1 MRRRVLLGALGLLM
15 ILAVPVA
22 YACPLC
28 LGGVLFA
35 PGQQL
40 DVAEQAVLAGLTA
53 DGTRWRIIEVAKG
66 HAVAG
71 QAITEAV
78 DGADA
83 AALRAGRP
91 VLLLR
96 HEQWPRWSSVGTI
109 GVEYAGWLRQLAA
122 TGPRADRPDVD
133 WRIRVA
139 LVAPYLES
147 PEPLAA
153 DIAYGEIA
161 RALRGSPLAQGA
173 ARRGNHRQVARRSQA
188 CRPSPRVH
196 APARGRGRAGGRGAP
211 RTAPRRGV
219 GGAGRDQPWGHARGR
234 PRAARALSRRLD
246 RDEVPRRPRPHH
258 AGDRRGIAGAQR
270 ARRRERGGAARAGDP
285 GVPRSHQR
293 AQTDG
298 RPRGRASGGVGIL
311 GRRGRVHRVARVEGV
326 AGSCVARRDHNVS
339 RTVPAPARARVGRA
353 RLPARAAASAMPSRA
368 ARPVRAGWCGPF
380 PRLSGPASA
389 PRRGVA

>member
-40 DVAEQAVLAGLTA
+40 DVAEEAVLAAPTA

-71 QAITEAV
+71 QVITEAV

-109 GVEYAGWLRQLAA
+109 GVEYAGWLRQLAV
-122 TGPRADRPDVD
+122 TGPRTDRPDVD
-133 WRIRVA
+133 WRARVA

-161 RALRGSPLAQGA
+161 RAPYGALRSLKARLDAVTVARWLDDPRLA
-173 ARRGNHRQVARRSQA
+173 ARR
-188 CRPSPRVH
+188 
-196 APARGRGRAGGRGAP
+196 PAYTLLLGVAGGPADAER
-211 RTAPRRGV
+211 
-219 GGAGRDQPWGHARGR
+219 
-234 PRAARALSRRLD
+234 LERRLD
-246 RDEVPRRPRPHH
+246 AAWAARDATNLGAVLAADLEL
-258 AGDRRGIAGAQR
+258 RGPSRVAWIETRYLADR
-270 ARRRERGGAARAGDP
+270 ARTMPEIAAALQALSEHGDENGA
-285 GVPRSHQR
+285 VP
-293 AQTDG
+293 
-298 RPRGRASGGVGIL
+298 
-311 GRRGRVHRVARVEGV
+311 
-326 AGSCVARRDHNVS
+326 
-339 RTVPAPARARVGRA
+339 RARVIQAFLVLIKERKPMAGLVA
-353 RLPARAAASAMPSRA
+353 GHLAEWEYWDAVGEYTALLASSVPLDPPSRA
-368 ARPVRAGWCGPF
+368 AIITYLERCPRAEAKAA
-380 PRLSGPASA
+380 LASLK
-389 PRRGVA
+389 